1 MVMSYP
7 EPQEPAGQPMS
18 WKWSTERPATPGEA
32 AVALRRARR
41 RIERVALSITI
52 QTRSD
57 RIGSDYSR
65 LYADLSNAARNLLEA
80 EAAWEQHTGRAV
92 HSPAADAETLR

>member
-1 MVMSYP
+1 MSYP

-18 WKWSTERPATPGEA
+18 WKWGAERPATPGEA

-57 RIGSDYSR
+57 RIGSNYTQ
-65 LYADLSNAARNLLEA
+65 LYRDLSDSARNLLAA
-80 EAAWEQHTGRAV
+80 EAAWERMSGRAV
-92 HSPAADAETLR
+92 ASPADDAGALR